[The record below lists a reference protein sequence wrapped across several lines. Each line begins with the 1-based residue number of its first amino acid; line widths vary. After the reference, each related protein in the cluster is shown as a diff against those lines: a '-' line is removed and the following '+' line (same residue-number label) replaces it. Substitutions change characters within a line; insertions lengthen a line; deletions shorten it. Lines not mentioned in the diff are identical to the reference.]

1 MPKAILSITKW
12 NWFEFI
18 GPKYLTDSRHTF
30 SFSLHFF
37 HIWQESNAYFPDKLK
52 LIREESRFC
61 IHTLLWFI
69 STKKNLSSF
78 LKCRGYL
85 TMTYHLISQWLIFSQ
100 IFSFYLSEFSY
111 KVIEEGSII
120 ILLYH
125 FHPHQTFSYSFI
137 TLYLRW
143 ILRIFNCIA
152 LFYRILQFDSKSFH
166 DVLFNT
172 IWCYNFSLHNI
183 SYHDFSLNR
192 RPYRN
197 LFLDSIS
204 YQNIFAFFTC
214 EWKFMIGDAIYPK
227 FVIGYPIKRNVKI
240 KSIIECKVYSFKKF
254 IASSVLES
262 DWYIW

>member
-85 TMTYHLISQWLIFSQ
+85 TMTYLSIDLFFLFIWIFLQ
-100 IFSFYLSEFSY
+100 GNWRG
-111 KVIEEGSII
+111 V
-120 ILLYH
+120 H
-125 FHPHQTFSYSFI
+125 HYSTLPFPPTPNIQLFI
-137 TLYLRW
+137 
-143 ILRIFNCIA
+143 
-152 LFYRILQFDSKSFH
+152 
-166 DVLFNT
+166 
-172 IWCYNFSLHNI
+172 YNFVSEMTA
-183 SYHDFSLNR
+183 SYF
-192 RPYRN
+192 
-197 LFLDSIS
+197 
-204 YQNIFAFFTC
+204 
-214 EWKFMIGDAIYPK
+214 
-227 FVIGYPIKRNVKI
+227 
-240 KSIIECKVYSFKKF
+240 
-254 IASSVLES
+254 
-262 DWYIW
+262 